1 MIILDFGSGNTCKND
16 PDYIIR
22 MIDELDAVDSRK
34 HEVIIKWQLFNR
46 NIGKNEVLQSW
57 AFSHAFNY
65 ATTKGYRTTASV
77 FDKEALK
84 FLLGFDV
91 PFIKLANRPDL
102 YWLAGEVPRK
112 VPVYMSVGSYGIPIP
127 FKVNV
132 RLMCVSKYPA
142 TIEEYEKEFFAYLDT
157 KYLGYNDISDHTAT
171 LELYNKYKP
180 KIYECHYKLA
190 DSTGLDA
197 GSFSRTAE
205 QMAEIL

>member
-112 VPVYMSVGSYGIPIP
+112 ISLVISTDKRYDYNLDESVFMLHCISE
-127 FKVNV
+127 
-132 RLMCVSKYPA
+132 YPA
-142 TIEEYEKEFFAYLDT
+142 TVEQYEREFLGEQA
-157 KYLGYNDISDHTAT
+157 KYLSMGISDHTTDFT
-171 LELYNKYKP
+171 LYHKYEP
-180 KIYECHYKLA
+180 DIYECHYKLA

-197 GSFSRTAE
+197 GDFARTPE
-205 QMAEIL
+205 QLKKIL

>member
-1 MIILDFGSGNTCKND
+1 MS
-16 PDYIIR
+16 YIKR
-22 MIDELDAVDSRK
+22 MVDELVKVDSRK
-34 HEVIIKWQLFNR
+34 HEVVIKHQLFTEAGENTP
-46 NIGKNEVLQSW
+46 LQLSVFDFAYW
-57 AFSHAFNY
+57 Y
-65 ATTKGYRTTASV
+65 AEQQGYQTTASV
-77 FDKEALK
+77 FDLDSLN
-84 FLLGFDV
+84 FLLTYDV
-91 PFIKLANRPDL
+91 PFIKIANRPDL